1 MNNHIWHPE
10 DGSLLQQLR
19 IRAQFDELVFA
30 RSNAISLAQ
39 LRELEGRG
47 QGSFYTAHI
56 KSHTGYKLLK
66 KLGHE
71 PVVRSPVLAVPEV
84 QEPLTMAE
92 QPLMPE
98 PTRLPVPSDTI
109 PAPNTAL
116 ALATGPSAS
125 ESEQNTTKH
134 HPLSSGWFVH
144 SPWVFSV
151 LLLTA
156 GVWAVVNTPWA
167 SLIARMSPET
177 HDTFAKSIVATTTPD
192 KTHPGVHP
200 LKAEPNNVPITV
212 SQTQASQST
221 FATLDPATTQPPP
234 ADELCDWRNQASS
247 FVYEP
252 SQPVKA
258 GNYIHFVAVQD
269 GNVCVRDQE
278 NRLTTLQLKAG
289 MAKSIYGAPP
299 FLVHSPY
306 WASMQLFYQGRRVM
320 GTPNGEAYW
329 VFKNKAVPGQG
340 LTLSMVMAQTRP

>member
-19 IRAQFDELVFA
+19 ISAQLDELVFA

-56 KSHTGYKLLK
+56 KSHTGYKLLR

-71 PVVRSPVLAVPEV
+71 PVVRAPVLAVPEV
-84 QEPLTMAE
+84 EEPLAMTE
-92 QPLMPE
+92 QTLMPK
-98 PTRLPVPSDTI
+98 PARLPVSSDTMLV
-109 PAPNTAL
+109 PNTAP
-116 ALATGPSAS
+116 ALTTEPSAS
-125 ESEQNTTKH
+125 MPEQDTTKH
-134 HPLSSGWFVH
+134 HPLSSGWLMQ
-144 SPWVFSV
+144 PTRVFSL

-177 HDTFAKSIVATTTPD
+177 NDTFAKSIVATTTPN
-192 KTHPGVHP
+192 KIHPGVHP
-200 LKAEPNNVPITV
+200 HNAEPNAVPTTISHTP
-212 SQTQASQST
+212 APQST
-221 FATLDPATTQPPP
+221 LDTLGAATTQTPP
-234 ADELCDWRNQASS
+234 AAELCDWRHQASS

-252 SQPVKA
+252 SEPVKA

-269 GNVCVRDQE
+269 GNVCVRDQQ

-289 MAKSIYGAPP
+289 MAKSIYGEPP
-299 FLVHSPY
+299 FLVHSPS
-306 WASMQLFYQGRRVM
+306 WASLQLFYQGRRVM
-320 GTPNGEAYW
+320 GTPSGEAYW
-329 VFKNKAVPGQG
+329 VFKNKALSAQG
-340 LTLSMVMAQTRP
+340 LTMSMVMGQTRP

>member
-19 IRAQFDELVFA
+19 ISAQLDELVFA

-56 KSHTGYKLLK
+56 KSHTGYKLLR

-71 PVVRSPVLAVPEV
+71 PVVRAPVLAVPEV
-84 QEPLTMAE
+84 EEPLAMTE
-92 QPLMPE
+92 QTLMPK
-98 PTRLPVPSDTI
+98 PARLPVSSDTMLV
-109 PAPNTAL
+109 PNTAP
-116 ALATGPSAS
+116 ALTTEPSAS
-125 ESEQNTTKH
+125 MPEQDTTKH
-134 HPLSSGWFVH
+134 HPLSSGWLMQ
-144 SPWVFSV
+144 PTRVFSL

-177 HDTFAKSIVATTTPD
+177 NDTFAKSIVATTTPN
-192 KTHPGVHP
+192 KIHPGVHP
-200 LKAEPNNVPITV
+200 HNAEPNAVPTTISHTP
-212 SQTQASQST
+212 APQST
-221 FATLDPATTQPPP
+221 LDTLGAATTQPPP
-234 ADELCDWRNQASS
+234 AAELCDWRHQASS

-252 SQPVKA
+252 SEPVKA

-269 GNVCVRDQE
+269 GNVCVRDQQ

-289 MAKSIYGAPP
+289 MAKSIYGEPP
-299 FLVHSPY
+299 FLVHSPS
-306 WASMQLFYQGRRVM
+306 WASLQLFYQGRRVM
-320 GTPNGEAYW
+320 GTPSGEAYW
-329 VFKNKAVPGQG
+329 VFKNKALSAQG
-340 LTLSMVMAQTRP
+340 LTMSMVMGQTRP

>member
-19 IRAQFDELVFA
+19 ISAQLDELVFA

-56 KSHTGYKLLK
+56 KSHTGYKLLR

-84 QEPLTMAE
+84 EEPLAMGE
-92 QPLMPE
+92 QTLIPE
-98 PTRLPVPSDTI
+98 PARLSTLNDTM
-109 PAPNTAL
+109 PAPNTAP

-125 ESEQNTTKH
+125 MPEQDTTKH
-134 HPLSSGWFVH
+134 HPLSSGWFVQ

-177 HDTFAKSIVATTTPD
+177 HDTFAKSIMATTTPD

-200 LKAEPNNVPITV
+200 HNAEPNGVPITI
-212 SQTQASQST
+212 SHTQAPQST
-221 FATLDPATTQPPP
+221 VDTLGAATTQPPP
-234 ADELCDWRNQASS
+234 AEELCDWRHQASS

-252 SQPVKA
+252 SEPVKA

-269 GNVCVRDQE
+269 GHVCVRDQQ

-289 MAKSIYGAPP
+289 MAKSIYGDP
-299 FLVHSPY
+299 
-306 WASMQLFYQGRRVM
+306 LFWFTARLG
-320 GTPNGEAYW
+320 PACNC
-329 VFKNKAVPGQG
+329 
-340 LTLSMVMAQTRP
+340 STRAAK